1 MKDWNTGFLIRMEEV
16 LGLRWEDL
24 DFTENVIPI
33 RRAVVHPKRNQA
45 MVKET
50 LKTDASRRDIPIQDQ
65 VLEGI
70 QPLQSS
76 GFIISGDQ
84 PLTYQKQKRSF
95 DKLRKVLHVEGYTAH
110 DFRDTC
116 ATEWREAGMPLDTIS
131 KMLGHSSTKVTEKCY
146 VKFRETGIEDAR
158 QYMQA
163 M

>member
-24 DFTENVIPI
+24 DFSENVIPI

-70 QPLQSS
+70 QPLQSN

-95 DKLRKVLHVEGYTAH
+95 DKLRKALHVEGYTAH

-116 ATEWREAGMPLDTIS
+116 AT
-131 KMLGHSSTKVTEKCY
+131 
-146 VKFRETGIEDAR
+146 
-158 QYMQA
+158 
-163 M
+163 